1 MDDLCRIRLDKKL
14 LNWHI
19 PVPDRVIFQEY
30 FKSLMDV
37 CQKFL
42 EGKASFFI
50 QNYNYSFWL
59 HWLKSI
65 FITYCQ
71 FWQKVDHLRKLN
83 QVDWLHCVLWQKFRT
98 KFSMMTLLWFM
109 ISLFWFIYFFYSF
122 DGMATIG
129 VRNYN
134 FIIQ

>member
-50 QNYNYSFWL
+50 KNYNYNFWL
-59 HWLKSI
+59 HLLKSI
-65 FITYCQ
+65 FIAYCQ
-71 FWQKVDHLRKLN
+71 FWQ
-83 QVDWLHCVLWQKFRT
+83 WLSIYVNSTELIDSTVSCDKSLEQNLVWWHYYGLWSFC
-98 KFSMMTLLWFM
+98 FG
-109 ISLFWFIYFFYSF
+109 LFTFYSF

-129 VRNYN
+129 VHVYN
-134 FIIQ
+134 FIRQ